1 MIPET
6 ALLLLFVAASLLAV
20 IANRLRLPYTVAL
33 VLGGLLLGS
42 LHLFQTPVLTHNLV
56 FNIFLPGLIFESAYH
71 LSASTLWR
79 DRIAIFGLAVPGV
92 FLSMIVTAYVF
103 LALYPYLPHLAGIT
117 LTLGVALV
125 FGATVAAT
133 DPISVVSIFRQ
144 LGAPSRLTF
153 LIESESL
160 LNDGTAIVFFT
171 LFLGI
176 AMGKA
181 ISLPAL
187 GLEFVSMVGGGAL
200 LGLIIGWL
208 SSEVI
213 KRVNDGMVE
222 ITITILAAYSSFLL
236 ATQLNFSGVIATVV
250 AGLLC
255 GNYAAR
261 RGMSASVRM
270 AVNTF
275 WEYLGF
281 VLNSLIFLLVGLT
294 IHLQDLIRIWV
305 LILAAYLAVTVARA
319 VVVYG
324 MGLLLRTTRARIP
337 LNWNFILLWGGIRGA
352 LSMVLAL
359 SLPMD
364 FPARDLLINLVFGV
378 VLLTIL
384 VQGLSIAPLGRL
396 FGVLAGKND
405 DGNFERNRLRL
416 ALAEHDLRELQSLES
431 RALRDPQVLQLLQK
445 QITEERDRAEEH
457 LAAGNFDQDWIRQS
471 DYLRLVRRLLV
482 QRKQRILDARQEGL
496 LDESGAEELL
506 ADLDTQLLELES
518 APAQVFQRANELH
531 SGPGTDQRNADV

>member
-1 MIPET
+1 MIPES
-6 ALLLLFVAASLLAV
+6 AVLLLFVAASLLAV

-42 LHLFQTPVLTHNLV
+42 LRLFQTPVLTHDLV
-56 FNIFLPGLIFESAYH
+56 FSIFLPGLIFESAYH

-79 DRIAIFGLAVPGV
+79 DRLAIFGLAVPGV

-103 LALYPYLPHLAGIT
+103 LAVYPYLPHLAGMN
-117 LTLGVALV
+117 LSLGVALV
-125 FGATVAAT
+125 FGAAVAAT

-144 LGAPSRLTF
+144 LGAPARLTF

-176 AMGKA
+176 ALGKGV
-181 ISLPAL
+181 SLPAL
-187 GLEFVSMVGGGAL
+187 GLEFVTMVGGGAL

-222 ITITILAAYSSFLL
+222 ITITILAAYGSFLL
-236 ATQLNFSGVIATVV
+236 ATQLDFSGVIATVV

-255 GNYAAR
+255 GNYAAQ

-294 IHLQDLIRIWV
+294 IHLQDLLKIWALV
-305 LILAAYLAVTVARA
+305 LAAYLAVTVARA

-324 MGLLLRTTRARIP
+324 MGAILRPTRARIP

-359 SLPMD
+359 SLPME
-364 FPARDLLINLVFGV
+364 FPSRDLLINLVFGV

-384 VQGLSIAPLGRL
+384 VQGLSISPLGRL
-396 FGVLAGKND
+396 FDVLAGKND
-405 DGNFERNRLRL
+405 NENFERNRLRL
-416 ALAEHDLRELQSLES
+416 ALAEHDLNELKALEQQ
-431 RALRDPQVLQLLQK
+431 ALRDPKVLQLLQRQFSQERV
-445 QITEERDRAEEH
+445 QIQETLAQEEVD
-457 LAAGNFDQDWIRQS
+457 NDWIRQR
-471 DYLRLVRRLLV
+471 DYVRLYRRLLL
-482 QRKQRILDARQEGL
+482 QRKQKILDARQEGL
-496 LDESGAEELL
+496 LNEAGAEELL
-506 ADLDTQLLELES
+506 ADVDAQLLELES
-518 APAQVFQRANELH
+518 APARAFQRASEDAQDL
-531 SGPGTDQRNADV
+531 PLKE